1 MATNTISGV
10 NLQAIAQESLS
21 ALQYLFAPL
30 NGITVDFSSD
40 ISAAG
45 ASVTTRYPV
54 RPTAVDLSAG
64 YSPSAV
70 ETVAKTI
77 TLSNLQGFSYGFNDL
92 ERSKS
97 AIDLN
102 QLFVEPALQ
111 ATGAKVFSDLWN
123 LVTSGNFNSVGIN
136 AGNFDRNDLA
146 DLRATLNN
154 AGAPQMGRCVVLNPT
169 YFASLVKSLNSAE
182 FPGFIR
188 EKTEGYIPR
197 VAGFDVYESD
207 LCDANGQG
215 LGGFAFHKSALLMSA
230 RRVDA
235 SGAIQMGTEIA
246 DVVIPGLNLPVQF
259 RRFYDNL
266 TANLVYAMSVL
277 YGVQAGRTEMGI
289 RIVLE

>member
-1 MATNTISGV
+1 MSNTIAGV
-10 NLQAIAQESLS
+10 NLAAIAQESLP
-21 ALQYLFAPL
+21 ALQNLFAPL
-30 NGITVDFSSD
+30 NSIAVDFSSD

-54 RPTAVDLSAG
+54 NPTAVDLSGG
-64 YSPSAV
+64 YSPQGV
-70 ETVAKTI
+70 ETVPKTI
-77 TLSNLQGFSYGFNDL
+77 TLSNFFGFPYGFNDL

-111 ATGAKVFSDLWN
+111 ATGKKMFSDLWN
-123 LVTSGNFNSVGIN
+123 LVTSSNFNSVGIN
-136 AGNFDRNDLA
+136 AGNFTRDDLA
-146 DLRATLNN
+146 DLRATLNA
-154 AGAPQMGRCVVLNPT
+154 AGAPQMGRAVVLNPT
-169 YFASLVKSLNSAE
+169 YFASLVKSLNTAE

-197 VAGFDVYESD
+197 VAGFDIYESD
-207 LCDANGQG
+207 LADANGQG
-215 LGGFAFHKSALLMSA
+215 LGGFVFHKSALLMAA

-235 SGAIQMGTEIA
+235 SGAQQMGTEIA
-246 DVVIPGLNLPVQF
+246 DVIVPGLNLPCQF

-266 TANLVYAMSVL
+266 TANLVYSFGIL

-289 RIVLE
+289 RIVAE

>member
-1 MATNTISGV
+1 MPNTIAGV
-10 NLQAIAQESLS
+10 NLAAIAQESLQ
-21 ALQYLFAPL
+21 ALQNLFAPL
-30 NGITVDFSSD
+30 NSIAVNFSSD

-54 RPTAVDLSAG
+54 NPTAVDLSSG
-64 YSPSAV
+64 YSPQGV
-70 ETVAKTI
+70 VTEAKTI
-77 TLSNLQGFSYGFNDL
+77 TLSNFFGFPYGFNDL

-111 ATGAKVFSDLWN
+111 ATGKKMFSDLWD
-123 LVTSGNFNSVGIN
+123 LVTSSNFNSVGIN
-136 AGNFDRNDLA
+136 AGNFNRDDLA
-146 DLRATLNN
+146 DLRASLNA
-154 AGAPQMGRCVVLNPT
+154 AGAPQMGRAVVLNPT
-169 YFASLVKSLNSAE
+169 YFASLVKSLNTAE

-197 VAGFDVYESD
+197 VAGFDIYESD
-207 LCDANGQG
+207 LADTNGQG
-215 LGGFAFHKSALLMSA
+215 LGGFVFHKSALLMAA

-235 SGAIQMGTEIA
+235 SGAQQMGTEVA
-246 DVVIPGLNLPVQF
+246 DVIVPGLNLPVQF

-266 TANLVYAMSVL
+266 TANLVYSFGVL

-289 RIVLE
+289 RIVAE

>member
-1 MATNTISGV
+1 MSNTIAGV
-10 NLQAIAQESLS
+10 NLAAIAQESLP
-21 ALQYLFAPL
+21 ALQNLFAPL
-30 NGITVDFSSD
+30 NSIAVDFSSD

-54 RPTAVDLSAG
+54 KPTAVDLSSG
-64 YSPSAV
+64 YSPQGV

-77 TLSNLQGFSYGFNDL
+77 TLSNFFGFPYGFNDL

-111 ATGAKVFSDLWN
+111 ATGAKMFGDLWN
-123 LVTSGNFNSVGIN
+123 LITSGNFNSVGIN
-136 AGNFDRNDLA
+136 PGNFNRDDLA
-146 DLRATLNN
+146 DLRATLNA
-154 AGAPQMGRCVVLNPT
+154 AGAPQMGRAVVLNPT
-169 YFASLVKSLNSAE
+169 YFASLVKSLNTAE

-197 VAGFDVYESD
+197 VAGFDIYESD
-207 LCDANGQG
+207 LADANGQG
-215 LGGFAFHKSALLMSA
+215 LGGFVFHKSALLMAA

-235 SGAIQMGTEIA
+235 SGAQQMGTEVA
-246 DVVIPGLNLPVQF
+246 DVIVPGLNLPVQF
-259 RRFYDNL
+259 RRFYNNISAEL
-266 TANLVYAMSVL
+266 IYSFGVL

-289 RIVLE
+289 RIVAE

>member
-1 MATNTISGV
+1 MSNTIAGV
-10 NLQAIAQESLS
+10 NLAAIAQESLP
-21 ALQYLFAPL
+21 ALQNLFAPL
-30 NGITVDFSSD
+30 NSIAVDFSSD

-54 RPTAVDLSAG
+54 KPTAVDLSSG
-64 YSPSAV
+64 YSPQGV

-77 TLSNLQGFSYGFNDL
+77 TLSNFFGFPYGFNDL

-111 ATGAKVFSDLWN
+111 ATGAKMFGDLWN

-136 AGNFDRNDLA
+136 PGNFNRDDLA
-146 DLRATLNN
+146 DLRASLNA
-154 AGAPQMGRCVVLNPT
+154 AGAPQMGRAVVLNPT

-188 EKTEGYIPR
+188 EKTEGFIPR

-207 LCDANGQG
+207 LADANGQG
-215 LGGFAFHKSALLMSA
+215 LGGFVFHKSALLMAA

-235 SGAIQMGTEIA
+235 SGAQQMGTEIA
-246 DVVIPGLNLPVQF
+246 DVVVPGLNLPVQF

-266 TANLVYAMSVL
+266 TANLVYSFGVL

-289 RIVLE
+289 RIVAE